1 LHLRLQNV
9 CPENQDLSIVQK
21 YKSSYTFF
29 INEVQ
34 VEKHNLL
41 SDRPPVLSNSSGGAE
56 SPVRV
61 AAVTLS
67 FENCSCSQATY
78 SRSTAISPELNESI
92 ESTACLNQPN

>member
-1 LHLRLQNV
+1 M
-9 CPENQDLSIVQK
+9 QK

-78 SRSTAISPELNESI
+78 TMSTAISPGLNVSI
-92 ESTACLNQPN
+92 ESTSCLNQQNQNSGKNMKKTPSTIAI